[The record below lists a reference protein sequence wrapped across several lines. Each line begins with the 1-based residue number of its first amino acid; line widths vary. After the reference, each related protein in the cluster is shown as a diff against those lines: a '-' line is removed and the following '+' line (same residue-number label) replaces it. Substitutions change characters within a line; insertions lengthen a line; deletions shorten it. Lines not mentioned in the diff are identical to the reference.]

1 MEDNWLQY
9 HLVRVVRA
17 GLCAK
22 IHCTTCGAVE
32 FRRGLLDSLA
42 TAMGKNTLR
51 HLDRECAHEMLC
63 ALTKVR
69 PESGEQHALF
79 EEPVRCIL
87 FDLWSSGAVAESG
100 MELQLLGSWSGEV
113 LARMNAH
120 YQATV
125 AARRAF
131 AEFNDPVNVQ
141 KRRDEAK
148 HQRQNLH
155 AIRLERKKERDRIW
169 RASIQTVDP

>member
-1 MEDNWLQY
+1 
-9 HLVRVVRA
+9 
-17 GLCAK
+17 
-22 IHCTTCGAVE
+22 
-32 FRRGLLDSLA
+32 
-42 TAMGKNTLR
+42 
-51 HLDRECAHEMLC
+51 
-63 ALTKVR
+63 
-69 PESGEQHALF
+69 
-79 EEPVRCIL
+79 
-87 FDLWSSGAVAESG
+87 

-113 LARMNAH
+113 LARMKAH

-155 AIRLERKKERDRIW
+155 AIRLERKKECDRIW